1 MSESKECHIERA
13 IDNIIEDGKENYFE
27 QVKGTFIGK
36 VLELSSENHGYT
48 RYMYVYDVQNTAQEF
63 DECTLVGIEVVHS
76 EGVKDYVK
84 TDFCY
89 PITPKTLPKF
99 AKKKDFERIIN
110 VWYNCALSELIDTK
124 KFISKTSKIKWNK

>member
-1 MSESKECHIERA
+1 MNESKESHIEMT
-13 IDNIIEDGKENYFE
+13 IDNIIEDGKDNYFE
-27 QVKGTFIGK
+27 QVKSTFIGK
-36 VLELSSENHGYT
+36 VLELSSENPVYT
-48 RYMYVYDVQNTAQEF
+48 RYMYVYDVQNTEQEF

-76 EGVKDYVK
+76 EGDKDYVK

-89 PITPKTLPKF
+89 PITSKTLPKF

-110 VWYNCALSELIDTK
+110 AWYNGALSELIDTK